1 MTYETSQL
9 ILRRRF
15 SWFLPRLIYTGFG
28 LGLAPCAPGTC
39 GTLLGLPL
47 YFFWVNS
54 SWAEQL
60 AVLAV
65 IFYLGWWAAQ
75 RAEVD
80 LGRHDDPQ
88 VVIDEVAGYLVTMF
102 AIPAHPGAWIFGFI
116 FFRFFDILKPWPI
129 NVVDQKILGGV
140 GVMVDDVMAGLYA
153 QIALRLVL
161 LVL

>member
-1 MTYETSQL
+1 MAL
-9 ILRRRF
+9 HRRL
-15 SWFLPRLIYTGFG
+15 SWLLARLIYTGFG
-28 LGLAPCAPGTC
+28 LGLVPCAPGTW
-39 GTLLGLPL
+39 GTLLGVVL
-47 YFFWVNS
+47 YFFWVNL
-54 SWAEQL
+54 SWTEQL
-60 AVLAV
+60 AVLVV

-102 AIPAHPGAWIFGFI
+102 AIPAYPGAWIFGFI

-129 NVVDQKILGGV
+129 NIADQKIIGGF
-140 GVMVDDVMAGLYA
+140 GVMADDVIAGLYA